1 MAAFQATNT
10 WAQNVNS
17 NFAFGNGIFGVP
29 TGSPQIDDPASMFK
43 KSLAMQVHG
52 QVQRLML
59 AKTAA
64 ENPDQVLD
72 QYTTMM
78 GKVANASDPFIGLLT
93 SPNILKSFQDN
104 MPFLSP
110 TEVNAV
116 YLSFITDAANRY
128 TQMITMA
135 NPVAL
140 RIAQDIGTELNAPL
154 GIGRGPSG
162 SKRSSR
168 RSSGR

>member
-1 MAAFQATNT
+1 MSSWAPLDSFKFQTMPNWGTNATGLGPFSG
-10 WAQNVNS
+10 QYEIS
-17 NFAFGNGIFGVP
+17 
-29 TGSPQIDDPASMFK
+29 DPRAMFK
-43 KSLAMQVHG
+43 KQNSLAITA
-52 QVQRLML
+52 QVQRLKL
-59 AKTAA
+59 AKAAA
-64 ENPDQVLD
+64 ENPDKVLED
-72 QYTTMM
+72 YTNMM
-78 GKVANASDPFIGLLT
+78 GQVATADDPFISALLDEK
-93 SPNILKSFQDN
+93 ILGSFRDR
-104 MPFLSP
+104 MPFLSQP
-110 TEVNAV
+110 EVNAV

-140 RIAQDIGTELNAPL
+140 RIAQDIGTELNAPI

>member
-1 MAAFQATNT
+1 MSNTNA
-10 WAQNVNS
+10 WAGNVNS
-17 NFAFGNGIFGVP
+17 NFAFNTGLYGVP
-29 TGSPQIDDPASMFK
+29 TAMPQIDKPEEIFK
-43 KSLAMQVHG
+43 KNIAQQVHG

-59 AKTAA
+59 AKRAA

-78 GKVANASDPFIGLLT
+78 GTVANSKDPFISSLLQT
-93 SPNILKSFQDN
+93 SVKQAFSDN
-104 MPFLSP
+104 MPFLTP

-154 GIGRGPSG
+154 SIGRGPSG